1 MKKLAFLFSVA
12 FFGISTA
19 FIQKRKSKL
28 AEQNPNVIIIV
39 ADDLGYNDVGFNGCQ
54 DIPTPNIDRI
64 ASAGVV
70 FSSGHVTFGVC
81 SPSRAGLLTGRYQ
94 YRFGY
99 ERNPLYVPS
108 DSTMGLSLNEETMAD
123 VLGVE

>member
-19 FIQKRKSKL
+19 FIQKSKSKL

-39 ADDLGYNDVGFNGCQ
+39 ADDLGYNDVGFNGCL

-81 SPSRAGLLTGRYQ
+81 SPSRAGLLLVVINIVLAMN
-94 YRFGY
+94 
-99 ERNPLYVPS
+99 EIH
-108 DSTMGLSLNEETMAD
+108 STFLPTVRWVYL
-123 VLGVE
+123 